1 MKNRMNGKLVLVILL
16 LPVSLYAVVTWYG
29 NQFSRL
35 PVFTRALP
43 GNKEQPYQ
51 VRPFSLINQDDKI
64 TGTAAWE
71 GKIAVVN
78 FFFTHCPGICPKM
91 TLNLLEVQKAFEGD
105 DQVMISS
112 LTVDPEHDSTL
123 RLRQYAQ
130 QFGIRAG
137 KWQLLT
143 GSKKD
148 IYRLARNGFGV
159 VATDGDGGPQDFIHS
174 DKLVLVDPQ
183 KRIRGYYNGTDK
195 QEVQQ
200 LIRDIKKLK
209 HE

>member
-1 MKNRMNGKLVLVILL
+1 MILL
-16 LPVSLYAVVTWYG
+16 LPVFLYAIITWYG

-35 PVFTRALP
+35 PVYTRALP
-43 GNKEQPYQ
+43 GTPEQPYHTGS
-51 VRPFSLINQDDKI
+51 FSLIDQDNKR
-64 TGTAAWE
+64 TCAAAWQ

-91 TLNLLEVQKAFEGD
+91 TLNLLEVQQAFRED
-105 DQVMISS
+105 DQVVISS

-130 QFGIRAG
+130 QFGIHAG

-174 DKLVLVDPQ
+174 DKLVLVDPRQ
-183 KRIRGYYNGTDK
+183 RIRGYYNGTDK